1 MHVVCV
7 LSAIELGALGLD
19 NFAIFFGKR
28 ANIGIFQYRQ
38 YQLRRSTQARA
49 LASDDY
55 RAVDENRAYPSPQQ
69 LSRADIHSS
78 Q

>member
-1 MHVVCV
+1 MHVACV

-38 YQLRRSTQARA
+38 YQLRRSTQARTFG
-49 LASDDY
+49 SDDN
-55 RAVDENRAYPSPQQ
+55 RAVDENRMCQHGVYQR
-69 LSRADIHSS
+69 LII
-78 Q
+78 